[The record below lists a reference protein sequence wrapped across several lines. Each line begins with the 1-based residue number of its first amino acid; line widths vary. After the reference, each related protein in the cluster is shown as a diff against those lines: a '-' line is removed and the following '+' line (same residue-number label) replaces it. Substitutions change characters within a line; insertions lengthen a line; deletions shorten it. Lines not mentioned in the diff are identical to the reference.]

1 MLAGCCMMYMAAM
14 LVATAEFVSDRFVG
28 PLCQVDIWFGAI
40 GVQLIY
46 STLFMRLLRIY
57 KIFFTSSNLRKL
69 HGKIWS
75 DQGRI
80 EPPKAARGHA
90 TYIDGKMP
98 SVTKYSFQIYFRF
111 HTCND
116 ASAIANRWKWLISR
130 PSVRLRRRLSVP
142 AGNRRSLGYRRY
154 FTAIENDRVSI
165 RRAVVESG
173 ECSSCFRRYFR

>member
-1 MLAGCCMMYMAAM
+1 MSLLHHWSMPPNLQSMSLSC
-14 LVATAEFVSDRFVG
+14 VPVQQVNTVIRF
-28 PLCQVDIWFGAI
+28 
-40 GVQLIY
+40 
-46 STLFMRLLRIY
+46 
-57 KIFFTSSNLRKL
+57 N
-69 HGKIWS
+69 
-75 DQGRI
+75 QGRI

-90 TYIDGKMP
+90 TYIDGKML

-116 ASAIANRWKWLISR
+116 ASTIANRWKWLISR
-130 PSVRLRRRLSVP
+130 PSVRLRRRLSLP
-142 AGNRRSLGYRRY
+142 AGSRRSLGYRRY

>member
-1 MLAGCCMMYMAAM
+1 M
-14 LVATAEFVSDRFVG
+14 
-28 PLCQVDIWFGAI
+28 
-40 GVQLIY
+40 
-46 STLFMRLLRIY
+46 FM
-57 KIFFTSSNLRKL
+57 
-69 HGKIWS
+69 
-75 DQGRI
+75 QGHI

-90 TYIDGKMP
+90 TYIDGKML
-98 SVTKYSFQIYFRF
+98 SVTKYSFQMYFRF
-111 HTCND
+111 HMCND